1 MGLSLRWRYGKYH
14 WVTLIMYDF
23 LGPQE
28 WANIPLYE
36 IATWKNGAAFK
47 STNFSQVGLPVI
59 KIAELKNGITEQT
72 KRTDG
77 RFSDDIFIT
86 KGDMVFAW
94 SGSPQTSID
103 TFIWEGENGW
113 LNQHIFKVV
122 PKDFIG
128 DQFLFF
134 LLKSLR
140 SRFIRIALNK
150 QTTGLG
156 HVTISDLKE
165 MRVGVPHQSEQQ
177 SIVKILAPL
186 QEKIENNRRLNET
199 LEEMARAIFKS
210 WFVDFDPVHAKTAG
224 NAPAHMDAETAALF
238 PSSFGDDGLPEGWKW
253 VQIEDIA
260 EQVAMGPFGSN
271 IKVSTFVESGIPV
284 ISGKHLNGILLEDN
298 GHNFVTEE
306 HADRLKRSNVY
317 RDDIVFTH
325 AGNVGQVSIIPETS
339 QYERYVLSQRGFYL
353 RCDKTKISPQYV
365 IYFFKSYIGQH
376 KLLANV
382 SSTGVPSIARPAS
395 YLKSIELCL
404 PSLPLLNKF
413 DNLASLY
420 HLKMGSNRNEIQT
433 LAALRDTLLPK
444 LMSGEIRI
452 KEAEKQVSEAL

>member
-186 QEKIENNRRLNET
+186 QEKIENNRRMNET

-210 WFVDFDPVHAKTAG
+210 WFVDFDPVHAKAAG
-224 NAPAHMDAETAALF
+224 NAPAHMDADTAALF
-238 PSSFGDDGLPEGWKW
+238 PSLFGDDGLPVGW
-253 VQIEDIA
+253 
-260 EQVAMGPFGSN
+260 
-271 IKVSTFVESGIPV
+271 
-284 ISGKHLNGILLEDN
+284 
-298 GHNFVTEE
+298 
-306 HADRLKRSNVY
+306 
-317 RDDIVFTH
+317 
-325 AGNVGQVSIIPETS
+325 ET
-339 QYERYVLSQRGFYL
+339 
-353 RCDKTKISPQYV
+353 
-365 IYFFKSYIGQH
+365 
-376 KLLANV
+376 
-382 SSTGVPSIARPAS
+382 S
-395 YLKSIELCL
+395 YLKEHCNIVYGKNL
-404 PSLPLLNKF
+404 PTKNLLLSGYPVFGGNGVIGFHSEFLYETPQVLVACRGAASGKVIRSLPFSFVTN
-413 DNLASLY
+413 NSLIV
-420 HLKMGSNRNEIQT
+420 EIQSEHFNRFYLELYLRDLT
-433 LAALRDTLLPK
+433 LEGFTTGSAQPQMTIANMDAVKLLDPKREVLNCFKNMAEPLFRKVLANDEENQTLTELRDTLLPK
-444 LMSGEIRI
+444 LMSGELRVADAEREV
-452 KEAEKQVSEAL
+452 EAAV